1 MFKPL
6 KRNSEVNAAAFPGIR
21 AAVKDSELTIEVYG
35 VIGMSFWEDGITASQ
50 VSEQLSAAAGKASS
64 VKVRINSPGGSCF
77 EGVTIYNLL
86 RSCGLPV
93 TTVVDGLAASAAS
106 IIAMAGDKI
115 QMGQG
120 TMLMIHPAW
129 MMAAGSAD
137 DLRKEADILDKI
149 TGQMVGIYAKR
160 SGQKADAIAA
170 LVALETWMTPDEALE
185 IGFADE
191 MTDEQGDTASV
202 AAAFDLSIFAH
213 TPESLITA
221 PTTAAAEVEA
231 SEALKETAPDAG
243 EAEMLRA
250 RKRLLDLY

>member
-1 MFKPL
+1 MNRPF
-6 KRNSEVNAAAFPGIR
+6 KRNSEAIAAFPGIR

-35 VIGMSFWEDGITASQ
+35 VIGSSFWEDGVTATQ
-50 VSEQLSAAAGKASS
+50 VSEQLSSAAGKASS

-106 IIAMAGDKI
+106 VIAMAGDKI
-115 QMGQG
+115 QMGRG
-120 TMLMIHPAW
+120 TLLMIHPAW

-137 DLRKEADILDKI
+137 ELRKEADILDKI
-149 TGQMVGIYAKR
+149 TGQMVGIYSKR
-160 SGQKADAIAA
+160 TGGDAATIAE
-170 LVALETWMTPDEALE
+170 LVAAETWLTPDEA
-185 IGFADE
+185 IGLNFADE
-191 MTDEQGDTASV
+191 MTDEEGDTASV
-202 AAAFDLSIFAH
+202 AAAFDLSVFAK
-213 TPESLITA
+213 TPESLIPA
-221 PTTAAAEVEA
+221 A
-231 SEALKETAPDAG
+231 SEPTEHENEGVKETARDAG